1 MLSLGSVGFAFML
14 LAGTGIFPFEI
25 PSEPFWLQ
33 YALLCVP
40 MIMLII
46 GVAPKNSMAK
56 PPVTAKKLLRPIL
69 SQAL

>member
-1 MLSLGSVGFAFML
+1 MLSLGSIGFIFML

-56 PPVTAKKLLRPIL
+56 PPVTAKK
-69 SQAL
+69 